1 MRALAFVC
9 FFFYFLHLSYARFFF
24 TCCLV
29 VLRKYFL
36 HFRAL
41 SNMTPVKRSINMLKY
56 YEEIDSDHVKY
67 KTCFR
72 VIKNDRVFNL
82 RKHLQLHD
90 IRPEQQENNSGCMQ
104 TKKTVKLKLM
114 KVKINKK
121 NFIRCCH

>member
-1 MRALAFVC
+1 
-9 FFFYFLHLSYARFFF
+9 
-24 TCCLV
+24 
-29 VLRKYFL
+29 
-36 HFRAL
+36 
-41 SNMTPVKRSINMLKY
+41 MLKY